1 MLTQDWNEFIYDE
14 PDTSRLISATIGV
27 FDGVHL
33 GHVALLSRIIAH
45 SNTKIIP
52 TVFTFRDNPKTSLG
66 RSIITSDIFS
76 LEQKLYSFSQL
87 GIGLVVI
94 IDFSGEFG
102 KLSGKDFIGLLKNR
116 GKLRYLA
123 VGSDFRC
130 GFGLDTNAADI
141 QCMNELDGIPTEIV
155 APVIWGGHPVS
166 SSRIRAAILSG
177 NLVEATALLGRNV
190 ELDLS
195 MTPSTPGNAWID
207 FDVSS
212 LRRITPP
219 PGRYPVM
226 ISSDDS
232 CQKIRGQADLRTGV
246 IRVSPTFR
254 VSSVE
259 FLLR

>member
-1 MLTQDWNEFIYDE
+1 MLIQDWNEFVYDE
-14 PDTSRLISATIGV
+14 PEPSRLISATIGV

-33 GHVALLSRIIAH
+33 GHVALLSRIITH
-45 SNTKIIP
+45 SDVKITP

-66 RSIITSDIFS
+66 RSIIMADIFS
-76 LEQKLYSFSQL
+76 LEQKLHSFFLL

-130 GFGLDTNAADI
+130 GYGLDTNAADI
-141 QCMNELDGIPTEIV
+141 RYMNELDGIPTEIV
-155 APVIWGGHPVS
+155 PPVIWGGFPVS

-207 FDVSS
+207 FDVST

-226 ISSDDS
+226 ISSGDS
-232 CQKIRGQADLRTGV
+232 FQKVRGQADIRTGA
-246 IRVSPTFR
+246 IRVSPTIR

>member
-1 MLTQDWNEFIYDE
+1 MAS
-14 PDTSRLISATIGV
+14 SRLISSTIGV

-45 SNTKIIP
+45 SNSQVVP
-52 TVFTFRDNPKTSLG
+52 TVFTFKDNPKTSLG
-66 RSIITSDIFS
+66 RSTITADIFS
-76 LEQKLYSFSQL
+76 LEQKLRAFSLL
-87 GIGLVVI
+87 GIGLAVI

-102 KLSGKDFIGLLKNR
+102 KLSGKDFIDLLKKW
-116 GKLRYLA
+116 GKLHYLA

-130 GFGLDTNAADI
+130 GYGLDTNATDI
-141 QCMNELDGIPTEIV
+141 RFMNELDGIPTEIV
-155 APVIWGGHPVS
+155 PPVIWGGTAVS

-195 MTPSTPGNAWID
+195 MTPFTPGNAWVD

-212 LRRITPP
+212 LRQIKPP

-232 CQKIRGQADLRTGV
+232 FQKVRGQVDIHTGT
-246 IRVSPTFR
+246 IRVSPTIR

>member
-1 MLTQDWNEFIYDE
+1 
-14 PDTSRLISATIGV
+14 
-27 FDGVHL
+27 
-33 GHVALLSRIIAH
+33 
-45 SNTKIIP
+45 
-52 TVFTFRDNPKTSLG
+52 LG
-66 RSIITSDIFS
+66 RSTITADIFS
-76 LEQKLYSFSQL
+76 LEQKLRAFSLL
-87 GIGLVVI
+87 GIGLAVI

-102 KLSGKDFIGLLKNR
+102 KLSGKDFIDLLKKR
-116 GKLRYLA
+116 GKLHYLA

-130 GFGLDTNAADI
+130 GYGLDTNATDI
-141 QCMNELDGIPTEIV
+141 RYMNELDGIPTEIV
-155 APVIWGGHPVS
+155 PPVIWGGTPVS

-195 MTPSTPGNAWID
+195 MTPFTPGNAWVD

-212 LRRITPP
+212 LRQITPP

-232 CQKIRGQADLRTGV
+232 FQKVRGQADIRTGA
-246 IRVSPTFR
+246 IRVSPTIR